1 MSQKTSPMKSH
12 RRGATIVEFS
22 LGFMLFLVIMVTLME
37 FGRAMWTYST
47 ICHATRQGARF
58 AMARGSLNPTTKTD
72 VKNIIKKAASGLE
85 SSRITL
91 NTEPADLSTVSRGS
105 TLELEVLYDFELVTG
120 NLLLGYTTI
129 PMASTTQVIVAN

>member
-47 ICHATRQGARF
+47 IC
-58 AMARGSLNPTTKTD
+58 S
-72 VKNIIKKAASGLE
+72 KKARAAD
-85 SSRITL
+85 SR
-91 NTEPADLSTVSRGS
+91 R
-105 TLELEVLYDFELVTG
+105 
-120 NLLLGYTTI
+120 
-129 PMASTTQVIVAN
+129 